1 MRNLRSITDAGLEAV
16 TAILMKIP
24 ALRTRY
30 VSQQF
35 VPELFQYENLR
46 EKDHLKNPV
55 VNGRIILR
63 WIFET

>member
-1 MRNLRSITDAGLEAV
+1 
-16 TAILMKIP
+16 MKIP

-46 EKDHLKNPV
+46 EKAHLKNPV